1 MKNHLIVYI
10 HGKGGSAAEAEHYKT
25 LFKDADTAGFDYTSQ
40 TPWEACE
47 EFPEFFDSHRKN
59 YNTVT
64 LIANSIGAFLS
75 MNALSEKHIDSAL
88 FISPV
93 VNMERLI
100 EDMMKRANVTEAL
113 LSTEK
118 EIATGF
124 GETLSWEYLCYVR
137 NHPLKWNI
145 PTRILYGENDN
156 LTSIETIT
164 DFAERINAPLT
175 VMNGGEHWFHTEQ
188 QMQFLDNWIKSTSD
202 SAGNFR

>member
-1 MKNHLIVYI
+1 
-10 HGKGGSAAEAEHYKT
+10 
-25 LFKDADTAGFDYTSQ
+25 
-40 TPWEACE
+40 
-47 EFPEFFDSHRKN
+47 
-59 YNTVT
+59 
-64 LIANSIGAFLS
+64 

-100 EDMMKRANVTEAL
+100 EDMMKRANVTEAR
-113 LSTEK
+113 LSAEK
-118 EIATGF
+118 EIATFF

-137 NHPLKWNI
+137 KHPLKWNI

-156 LTSIETIT
+156 LTSIEIIT

-175 VMNGGEHWFHTEQ
+175 VMKIGEHWFHTEK
-188 QMQFLDNWIKSTSD
+188 QMQFPDNRIKITSD

>member
-1 MKNHLIVYI
+1 
-10 HGKGGSAAEAEHYKT
+10 
-25 LFKDADTAGFDYTSQ
+25 
-40 TPWEACE
+40 
-47 EFPEFFDSHRKN
+47 
-59 YNTVT
+59 
-64 LIANSIGAFLS
+64 

-100 EDMMKRANVTEAL
+100 EDMMKRANVTEARL
-113 LSTEK
+113 NAEK
-118 EIATGF
+118 EIATVF
-124 GETLSWEYLCYVR
+124 SETLSWEYLCYVR

-164 DFAERINAPLT
+164 DFAEHINAPLT
-175 VMNGGEHWFHTEQ
+175 VMNGGEHWFHTKQ

>member
-25 LFKDADTAGFDYTSQ
+25 LFKDADTAGFNYTSQ

-47 EFPEFFDSHRKN
+47 EFPEFFDSRRKN
-59 YNTVT
+59 YDTVT

-137 NHPLKWNI
+137 EHPVTWNV
-145 PTRILYGENDN
+145 PTHILYGEEDH
-156 LTSIETIT
+156 LTSYETISA
-164 DFAERINAPLT
+164 FAEKIHAVFS
-175 VMNGGEHWFHTEQ
+175 VMPGGEHWFHTEQ
-188 QMQFLDNWIKSTSD
+188 QLRFLDNWILNSEKS
-202 SAGNFR
+202 R